1 MEEWL
6 GWSSRTVAEAMPL
19 ELDGSR
25 IYMGPCGI
33 GLGHVGRTIPVARE
47 LKRRGAEVMF
57 STYLEAVE
65 FVRRQGFPVVKS
77 PAISLV
83 SDSTG
88 RIDLKATVLSRGV
101 STLTTLARQIKAE
114 MEYIKSFEPDVVV
127 SDSRLSTV
135 AAGKLLGIPVALIIN
150 QFRLMVPASEFNQN
164 LTRIIDGGIMT
175 VLSGGWGSSDAIIIP
190 DFPKPYTICLDSLR
204 IPRLYQDRVRMGG
217 FILERGPGEVRG
229 SEGVRAEA
237 GASETDKLIYAAI
250 SGPMQEKVPLIRLL
264 KPIFEDFPED
274 VKVVMSTG
282 DPEGGSD
289 PVTSGS
295 LTVIP
300 WVEDRYKYL
309 KAADAIICRGGHNTI
324 MQSIC
329 YGKPSIVI
337 PTPNHTEQYANAR
350 RAKELGFAEAIHQD
364 DVGRETFLGLIGM
377 LTSNPEYEERFGKIN
392 AMGFTDGIENT
403 VKTIHELLPK

>member
-1 MEEWL
+1 M
-6 GWSSRTVAEAMPL
+6 

-33 GLGHVGRTIPVARE
+33 GLGHVGRSIPVARE

-65 FVRRQGFPVVKS
+65 FVRRQGFPVVRS
-77 PAISLV
+77 PAISLM

-88 RIDLKATVLSRGV
+88 RIDLKATVLNRGV
-101 STLTTLARQIKAE
+101 SSIATLVKQIKAE
-114 MEYIKSFEPDVVV
+114 MEYMKSFRPDVVV
-127 SDSRLSTV
+127 SDSRVSTV
-135 AAGKLLGIPVALIIN
+135 AAGKLLGLPVALIIN
-150 QFRLMVPASEFNQN
+150 QFRLMVPTSELNQN
-164 LTRIIDGGIMT
+164 LTRIIDGGILT
-175 VLSGGWGSSDAIIIP
+175 VLSGGWGTSDVIIIP
-190 DFPKPYTICLDSLR
+190 DFPRPYTICLDSLR
-204 IPRLYQDRVRMGG
+204 IPRLYQDRVQMGG
-217 FILERGPGEVRG
+217 FILERKPEEVRG

-250 SGPMQEKVPLIRLL
+250 SGPRQEKVPLIRIL

-282 DPEGGSD
+282 DPKGGSE

-295 LTVIP
+295 LTTIP
-300 WVEDRYKYL
+300 WVEDRYRYL

-329 YGKPSIVI
+329 YGKPSIII
-337 PTPNHTEQYANAR
+337 PTPSHTEQYANAR
-350 RAKELGFAEAIHQD
+350 RAKELGFGEAIHQD
-364 DVGRETFLGLIGM
+364 VVGREMLLGLIEM
-377 LTSNPEYEERFGKIN
+377 LTLNPEYEERFRKIN
-392 AMGFTDGIENT
+392 AMGFTDGIENA
-403 VKTIHELLPK
+403 VKAIHELLPK

>member
-1 MEEWL
+1 MDF
-6 GWSSRTVAEAMPL
+6 
-19 ELDGSR
+19 DGSR
-25 IYMGPCGI
+25 VYIGPCGI
-33 GLGHVGRTIPVARE
+33 GLGHVGRTIPVAME

-88 RIDLKATVLSRGV
+88 RIDLKATVLKQGV
-101 STLTTLARQIKAE
+101 FALTTLMKQIKAE
-114 MEYIKSFEPDVVV
+114 MEYIKSFRPNIVV
-127 SDSRLSTV
+127 SDSRLSTL
-135 AAGKLLGIPVALIIN
+135 AAGKLLGIPVVLIIN
-150 QFRLMVPASEFNQN
+150 QFRLMIPASQLNQN
-164 LTRIIDGGIMT
+164 ITKIVDGGIMT
-175 VLSGGWGSSDAIIIP
+175 MLSGGWGSSDVIIIP
-190 DFPKPYTICLDSLR
+190 DFPRPYTICLDSLR
-204 IPRLYQDRVRMGG
+204 IPQLYKDRVKIGG
-217 FILERGPGEVRG
+217 FILERKPEDVRG
-229 SEGVRAEA
+229 SEEVRKEA

-250 SGPMQEKVPLIRLL
+250 SGPIQEKIPLIKMLE
-264 KPIFEDFPED
+264 PILERFPRD
-274 VKVVMSTG
+274 IKVVMSTG
-282 DPEGGSD
+282 NPKRGSD
-289 PVTSGS
+289 PVKSGS

-329 YGKPSIVI
+329 YSKPSIII

-364 DVGRETFLGLIGM
+364 DVNRGMLLRLIDM
-377 LTSNPEYEERFGKIN
+377 LTSNPEYDDRFNKIN

-403 VKTIHELLPK
+403 LEAIAGLLL

>member
-1 MEEWL
+1 MDF
-6 GWSSRTVAEAMPL
+6 
-19 ELDGSR
+19 DGSR
-25 IYMGPCGI
+25 VYIGPCGI

-88 RIDLKATVLSRGV
+88 RIDLKATVLKQGV
-101 STLTTLARQIKAE
+101 SALTTLMKQIKAE
-114 MEYIKSFEPDVVV
+114 MEYIKSFRPNIVV
-127 SDSRLSTV
+127 SDSRLSTL
-135 AAGKLLGIPVALIIN
+135 AAGKLLGIPVVLIIN
-150 QFRLMVPASEFNQN
+150 HFWLMVPSSQLNQN
-164 LTRIIDGGIMT
+164 ITKIVDGGIMT
-175 VLSGGWGSSDAIIIP
+175 MLSGGWGSSDVIIIP
-190 DFPKPYTICLDSLR
+190 DFPRPYTICLDSLR
-204 IPRLYQDRVRMGG
+204 IPQLYQDHVRIGG
-217 FILERGPGEVRG
+217 FILEKKSEDVRG
-229 SEGVRAEA
+229 SEEVRKEA

-250 SGPMQEKVPLIRLL
+250 SGPIQEKVPLIKMLE
-264 KPIFEDFPED
+264 PILEKFPGD
-274 VKVVMSTG
+274 IKVVMSTG
-282 DPEGGSD
+282 NPKRGSD
-289 PVTSGS
+289 PVKSGS

-300 WVEDRYKYL
+300 WVKDRYKYL

-329 YGKPSIVI
+329 YGKPSIII

-364 DVGRETFLGLIGM
+364 DVNREMLLRLIDM
-377 LTSNPEYEERFGKIN
+377 LTSNPEYDNRFNKIN

-403 VKTIHELLPK
+403 LEAIAGLLL

>member
-1 MEEWL
+1 L
-6 GWSSRTVAEAMPL
+6 DF
-19 ELDGSR
+19 DGSR
-25 IYMGPCGI
+25 VYIGPCGI
-33 GLGHVGRTIPVARE
+33 GLGHVGRTIPVAME

-88 RIDLKATVLSRGV
+88 RIDLKATVLKQGV
-101 STLTTLARQIKAE
+101 FALTTLMKQIKAE
-114 MEYIKSFEPDVVV
+114 MEYIKSFRPNIVV
-127 SDSRLSTV
+127 SDSRLSTL
-135 AAGKLLGIPVALIIN
+135 AAGKLLGIPVVLIIN
-150 QFRLMVPASEFNQN
+150 QFRLMIPASQLNQN
-164 LTRIIDGGIMT
+164 ITKIVDGGIMT
-175 VLSGGWGSSDAIIIP
+175 MLSGGWGSSDVIIIP
-190 DFPKPYTICLDSLR
+190 DFPRPYTICLDSLR
-204 IPRLYQDRVRMGG
+204 IPQLYKDRVKIGG
-217 FILERGPGEVRG
+217 FILERKPEDVRG
-229 SEGVRAEA
+229 SEEVRKEA

-250 SGPMQEKVPLIRLL
+250 SGPIQEKIPLIKMLE
-264 KPIFEDFPED
+264 PILERFPRD
-274 VKVVMSTG
+274 IKVVMSTG
-282 DPEGGSD
+282 NPKRGSD
-289 PVTSGS
+289 PVKSGS

-329 YGKPSIVI
+329 YSKPSIII

-364 DVGRETFLGLIGM
+364 DVNRGMLLRLIDM
-377 LTSNPEYEERFGKIN
+377 LTSNPEYDDRFNKIN

-403 VKTIHELLPK
+403 LEAIAGLLL

>member
-1 MEEWL
+1 
-6 GWSSRTVAEAMPL
+6 MPL
-19 ELDGSR
+19 DLNGSR

-33 GLGHVGRTIPVARE
+33 GLGHVGRSIPVARE

-77 PAISLV
+77 PAISLM

-88 RIDLKATVLSRGV
+88 RIDLKATVLNRGV
-101 STLTTLARQIKAE
+101 SSLATLVRQIKAE
-114 MEYIKSFEPDVVV
+114 MEYMKAFRPDVVV
-127 SDSRLSTV
+127 SDSRVSTV
-135 AAGKLLGIPVALIIN
+135 AAGKLLGVPVALIIN
-150 QFRLMVPASEFNQN
+150 QFRLMVPPTELNQN
-164 LTRIIDGGIMT
+164 LTRIIDGGILT
-175 VLSGGWGSSDAIIIP
+175 VLSGGWGSSDVIIIP
-190 DFPKPYTICLDSLR
+190 DFPMPYTVCLDSLR
-204 IPRLYQDRVRMGG
+204 IPRLYQDRVQMGG
-217 FILERGPGEVRG
+217 FILERKPEEVRG
-229 SEGVRAEA
+229 SEGVREEA

-250 SGPMQEKVPLIRLL
+250 SGPRQEKEPLIRIL
-264 KPIFEDFPED
+264 KPVFEDFPED
-274 VKVVMSTG
+274 VRVVMSTG
-282 DPEGGSD
+282 DPEGGSE

-295 LTVIP
+295 LTTIP

-329 YGKPSIVI
+329 YGKPSIII
-337 PTPNHTEQYANAR
+337 PTPSHTEQYANAR

-364 DVGRETFLGLIGM
+364 AVGREMLLGLIEM
-377 LTSNPEYEERFGKIN
+377 LTSNPEYDERFRKIN

-403 VKTIHELLPK
+403 LEAISGLIR

>member
-1 MEEWL
+1 L
-6 GWSSRTVAEAMPL
+6 DF
-19 ELDGSR
+19 DGSR
-25 IYMGPCGI
+25 VYIGPCGI

-88 RIDLKATVLSRGV
+88 RIDLKATVLKQGV
-101 STLTTLARQIKAE
+101 SALTTLMKQIKAE
-114 MEYIKSFEPDVVV
+114 MEYIKSFRPNIVV
-127 SDSRLSTV
+127 SDSRLSTL
-135 AAGKLLGIPVALIIN
+135 AAGKLLGIPVVLIIN
-150 QFRLMVPASEFNQN
+150 QFGLMVPSSQLNQN
-164 LTRIIDGGIMT
+164 ITKIVDGGIMT
-175 VLSGGWGSSDAIIIP
+175 MLSGGWGSSDVIIIP
-190 DFPKPYTICLDSLR
+190 DFPRPYTICLDSLR
-204 IPRLYQDRVRMGG
+204 IPQLYQDHVRIGG
-217 FILERGPGEVRG
+217 FILEKKSEDVRG
-229 SEGVRAEA
+229 SEEVRKEA

-250 SGPMQEKVPLIRLL
+250 SGPIQEKVPLIKMLE
-264 KPIFEDFPED
+264 PILEKFPGD
-274 VKVVMSTG
+274 IKVVMSTG
-282 DPEGGSD
+282 NPKRGSD
-289 PVTSGS
+289 PVKSGS

-300 WVEDRYKYL
+300 WVKDRYKYL

-329 YGKPSIVI
+329 YGKPSIII

-364 DVGRETFLGLIGM
+364 DVNREMLLRLIDM
-377 LTSNPEYEERFGKIN
+377 LTSNPEYDNRFNKIN

-403 VKTIHELLPK
+403 LEAIAGLLL

>member
-1 MEEWL
+1 L
-6 GWSSRTVAEAMPL
+6 DF
-19 ELDGSR
+19 DGSR

-33 GLGHVGRTIPVARE
+33 GLGHVGRSIPVARE

-65 FVRRQGFPVVKS
+65 FVRRQGFPVVRS

-88 RIDLKATVLSRGV
+88 RIDLKATVLNRGV
-101 STLTTLARQIKAE
+101 SSFATLVKQIKAE
-114 MEYIKSFEPDVVV
+114 MEYMKFFRPDVVV
-127 SDSRLSTV
+127 SDSRVSTV
-135 AAGKLLGIPVALIIN
+135 AAGKLLGLPVALIIN
-150 QFRLMVPASEFNQN
+150 QFRLMVPTSEFNQN
-164 LTRIIDGGIMT
+164 LTRIIDGGILT
-175 VLSGGWGSSDAIIIP
+175 VLSGGWGTSDVIIIP
-190 DFPKPYTICLDSLR
+190 DFPRPYTICLDSLR
-204 IPRLYQDRVRMGG
+204 IPRMYQDRVQMGG
-217 FILERGPGEVRG
+217 FILERKPEEVRG
-229 SEGVRAEA
+229 SEEVRAEA
-237 GASETDKLIYAAI
+237 GASEKDKLIYAAI
-250 SGPMQEKVPLIRLL
+250 SGPRQEKIPLVRIL

-282 DPEGGSD
+282 DPEGGSE

-324 MQSIC
+324 MQAIC
-329 YGKPSIVI
+329 YGKPSIII
-337 PTPNHTEQYANAR
+337 PTPSHTEQYANAR
-350 RAKELGFAEAIHQD
+350 RAKELGFGEAIHQD
-364 DVGRETFLGLIGM
+364 VVGREMLLGLIEM
-377 LTSNPEYEERFGKIN
+377 LASNPEYEERFGKIN

-403 VKTIHELLPK
+403 VKVIHDLLPK

>member
-1 MEEWL
+1 
-6 GWSSRTVAEAMPL
+6 MPL
-19 ELDGSR
+19 DLDGSK
-25 IYMGPCGI
+25 IYLGPCGI

-47 LKRRGAEVMF
+47 LKRQGAEVMF

-65 FVRRQGFPVVKS
+65 FVRRQGFPVVRS

-101 STLTTLARQIKAE
+101 STLTTLVRQIKAE
-114 MEYIKSFEPDVVV
+114 VEYIKSFGPDVVV

-135 AAGKLLGIPVALIIN
+135 AAGKLLGLPVALILN
-150 QFRLMVPASEFNQN
+150 QFRLMVPPAELNQN
-164 LTRIIDGGIMT
+164 LIRIVDGGIMT
-175 VLSGGWGSSDAIIIP
+175 VLSGGWGSSDVIIIP
-190 DFPKPYTICLDSLR
+190 DFPLPYTICLDSLR
-204 IPRLYQDRVRMGG
+204 IPRRYQDRVLMGG
-217 FILERGPGEVRG
+217 FILERRPEEVRG
-229 SEGVRAEA
+229 SERVRAEA

-250 SGPMQEKVPLIRLL
+250 SGPRQEKEPLIRIL

-282 DPEGGSD
+282 DPEGGSE
-289 PVTSGS
+289 PVKSGS
-295 LTVIP
+295 LTVVP
-300 WVEDRYKYL
+300 WVEDRYRYL

-329 YGKPSIVI
+329 YGKPSIII

-350 RAKELGFAEAIHQD
+350 RAKELGFGEAIHQD
-364 DVGRETFLGLIGM
+364 DVGREKFLSLIEM
-377 LTSNPEYEERFGKIN
+377 LTLNPEYEERFGKIN

-403 VKTIHELLPK
+403 VEAIHELLCT

>member
-1 MEEWL
+1 
-6 GWSSRTVAEAMPL
+6 MPL
-19 ELDGSR
+19 DLDGSR

-47 LKRRGAEVMF
+47 LKRLGAEVMF

-65 FVRRQGFPVVKS
+65 FVRRQGFPVVRS

-88 RIDLKATVLSRGV
+88 RIDLKATVLNRGV
-101 STLTTLARQIKAE
+101 YTLATLVKQIKAE
-114 MEYIKSFEPDVVV
+114 MEYIKSFGPDVVV

-135 AAGKLLGIPVALIIN
+135 AAGKLLGLPVALILN
-150 QFRLMVPASEFNQN
+150 QFRLMVPTAELNQN
-164 LTRIIDGGIMT
+164 LIRIIDGGIMT
-175 VLSGGWGSSDAIIIP
+175 VLSGGWGSSDVIIIP
-190 DFPKPYTICLDSLR
+190 DFPRPYTICLDSLR

-217 FILERGPGEVRG
+217 FILERKPEEVRG
-229 SEGVRAEA
+229 SERVRAET

-250 SGPMQEKVPLIRLL
+250 SGPRQEKVPLIRML

-282 DPEGGSD
+282 DPEGGSE

-300 WVEDRYKYL
+300 WVEDRYRYL
-309 KAADAIICRGGHNTI
+309 EAADAIICRGGHNTI

-329 YGKPSIVI
+329 YGKPSIII

-364 DVGRETFLGLIGM
+364 DVGIEKFLSLIEM
-377 LTSNPEYEERFGKIN
+377 LTSNPEYEDRFGRIN

-403 VKTIHELLPK
+403 VEAIHELLPK

>member
-1 MEEWL
+1 MDF
-6 GWSSRTVAEAMPL
+6 
-19 ELDGSR
+19 DGSR
-25 IYMGPCGI
+25 VYIGPCGI

-88 RIDLKATVLSRGV
+88 RIDLKATVLKQGV
-101 STLTTLARQIKAE
+101 SALTTLMKQIKAE
-114 MEYIKSFEPDVVV
+114 MEYIKSFRPNIVV
-127 SDSRLSTV
+127 SDSRLSTL
-135 AAGKLLGIPVALIIN
+135 AAGKLLGIPVVLIIN
-150 QFRLMVPASEFNQN
+150 QFGLMVPSSQLNQN
-164 LTRIIDGGIMT
+164 ITKIVDGGIMT
-175 VLSGGWGSSDAIIIP
+175 MLSGGWGSSDVIIIP
-190 DFPKPYTICLDSLR
+190 DFPRPYTICLDSLR
-204 IPRLYQDRVRMGG
+204 IPQLYQDHVRIGG
-217 FILERGPGEVRG
+217 FILEKKSEDVRG
-229 SEGVRAEA
+229 SEEVRKEA

-250 SGPMQEKVPLIRLL
+250 SGPIQEKVPLIKMLE
-264 KPIFEDFPED
+264 PILEKFPGD
-274 VKVVMSTG
+274 IKVVMSTG
-282 DPEGGSD
+282 NPKRGSD
-289 PVTSGS
+289 PVKSGS

-300 WVEDRYKYL
+300 WVKDRYKYL

-329 YGKPSIVI
+329 YGKPSIII

-364 DVGRETFLGLIGM
+364 DVNREMLLRLIDM
-377 LTSNPEYEERFGKIN
+377 LTSNPEYDNRFNKIN

-403 VKTIHELLPK
+403 LEAIAGLLL

>member
-1 MEEWL
+1 
-6 GWSSRTVAEAMPL
+6 MPL
-19 ELDGSR
+19 DLDGSK
-25 IYMGPCGI
+25 IYLGPCGI

-47 LKRRGAEVMF
+47 LRRRGAEVMF

-65 FVRRQGFPVVKS
+65 FVRRQGFPVVRS

-101 STLTTLARQIKAE
+101 STLTTLVRQIKAE
-114 MEYIKSFEPDVVV
+114 VEYIKSFGPDVVV

-135 AAGKLLGIPVALIIN
+135 AAGKLLGLPVALILN
-150 QFRLMVPASEFNQN
+150 QFRLMVPPAELNQN
-164 LTRIIDGGIMT
+164 LIRIVDGGIMT
-175 VLSGGWGSSDAIIIP
+175 VLSGGWGSSDVILIP
-190 DFPKPYTICLDSLR
+190 DFPLPYTICLDSLR
-204 IPRLYQDRVRMGG
+204 IPRRYQDRVRMGG
-217 FILERGPGEVRG
+217 FILERRPEEVRG
-229 SEGVRAEA
+229 SERVRAEA

-250 SGPMQEKVPLIRLL
+250 SGPRQEKEPLIRIL

-295 LTVIP
+295 LTVVP
-300 WVEDRYKYL
+300 WVEDRYRYL
-309 KAADAIICRGGHNTI
+309 KAADGIICRGGHNTI

-329 YGKPSIVI
+329 YGKPSIII

-350 RAKELGFAEAIHQD
+350 RAKELGFGEAIHQD
-364 DVGRETFLGLIGM
+364 DVGREKFLSLIGM
-377 LTSNPEYEERFGKIN
+377 LTLNPEYEERLGKIN
-392 AMGFTDGIENT
+392 AMGFTDGIQNT
-403 VKTIHELLPK
+403 VEAIHELLCK

>member
-1 MEEWL
+1 MRL
-6 GWSSRTVAEAMPL
+6 DF
-19 ELDGSR
+19 DGSR

-33 GLGHVGRTIPVARE
+33 GLGHVGRSIPVARE

-88 RIDLKATVLSRGV
+88 RIDLKATVLNRGV
-101 STLTTLARQIKAE
+101 SSFATLVKQIKAE
-114 MEYIKSFEPDVVV
+114 MEYMKFFRPDVVV
-127 SDSRLSTV
+127 SDSRVSTV
-135 AAGKLLGIPVALIIN
+135 AAGKLLGLPVALIIN
-150 QFRLMVPASEFNQN
+150 QFRLMVPTSEFNQN
-164 LTRIIDGGIMT
+164 LTRIIDGGILT
-175 VLSGGWGSSDAIIIP
+175 VLSGGWGTSDVIIIP
-190 DFPKPYTICLDSLR
+190 DFPRPYTICLDSLR
-204 IPRLYQDRVRMGG
+204 IPRMYQDRVQMGG
-217 FILERGPGEVRG
+217 FILERKPEEVRG
-229 SEGVRAEA
+229 SEEVRAEA
-237 GASETDKLIYAAI
+237 GASEKDKLIYAAI
-250 SGPMQEKVPLIRLL
+250 SGPRQEKIPLVRIL

-282 DPEGGSD
+282 DPEGGSE

-324 MQSIC
+324 MQAIC
-329 YGKPSIVI
+329 YGKPSIII
-337 PTPNHTEQYANAR
+337 PTPSHTEQYANAR
-350 RAKELGFAEAIHQD
+350 RAKELGFGEAIHQD
-364 DVGRETFLGLIGM
+364 VVGREMLLGLIEM
-377 LTSNPEYEERFGKIN
+377 LASNPEYEERFGEIN

-403 VKTIHELLPK
+403 VKVIHDLLPK

>member
-1 MEEWL
+1 MDF
-6 GWSSRTVAEAMPL
+6 
-19 ELDGSR
+19 DGSR
-25 IYMGPCGI
+25 VYIGPCGI
-33 GLGHVGRTIPVARE
+33 GLGHVGRTIPVAME

-88 RIDLKATVLSRGV
+88 RIDLKATVLKQGV
-101 STLTTLARQIKAE
+101 FALTTLMKQIKAE
-114 MEYIKSFEPDVVV
+114 MEYIKSFRPNIVV
-127 SDSRLSTV
+127 SDSRLSTL
-135 AAGKLLGIPVALIIN
+135 AAGKLLGIPVVLIIN
-150 QFRLMVPASEFNQN
+150 QFRLMIPASQLNQN
-164 LTRIIDGGIMT
+164 ITKIVDGGIMT
-175 VLSGGWGSSDAIIIP
+175 MLSGGWGSSDVIIIP
-190 DFPKPYTICLDSLR
+190 DFPRPYTICLDSLR
-204 IPRLYQDRVRMGG
+204 IPQLYKDRVKIGG
-217 FILERGPGEVRG
+217 FILERKPEDVRG
-229 SEGVRAEA
+229 SEEVRKEA

-250 SGPMQEKVPLIRLL
+250 SGPIQEKIPLIKMLE
-264 KPIFEDFPED
+264 PILERFPRD
-274 VKVVMSTG
+274 IKVVMSTG
-282 DPEGGSD
+282 NPKRGSD
-289 PVTSGS
+289 PVKSGS

-329 YGKPSIVI
+329 YSKPSIII

-364 DVGRETFLGLIGM
+364 DVNRGM
-377 LTSNPEYEERFGKIN
+377 LLRLIDMLTANPEYDDRFNKIN

-403 VKTIHELLPK
+403 LEAIAGLLL